1 MTLISLACPSNP
13 LSKYMTPKP
22 PSTSPAFISGPSILF
37 ESRDYAMQC
46 NLFGPCL
53 SPQIMSWRCHLGW
66 TLGKKILGRRNDNGR
81 NQEECAQLFSDAVQ
95 ASNVGQGVAKKSH
108 AQLLEM
114 SQYFFLPSDKPL
126 FSAPITVVVFLMS
139 HFSGRRP
146 LISLFEN

>member
-53 SPQIMSWRCHLGW
+53 SPQIMSWRCHLCW

-95 ASNVGQGVAKKSH
+95 ASNIGQGVARKAMHNCWKCLSISFSLQINLFF
-108 AQLLEM
+108 QL
-114 SQYFFLPSDKPL
+114 PL
-126 FSAPITVVVFLMS
+126 LWLSFSCHTFQGGDL
-139 HFSGRRP
+139 
-146 LISLFEN
+146 